1 MRRTKS
7 GLPKHCCWNLDRPD
21 GVRRVR
27 FRRNGFSTYLIGT
40 PWSPE
45 FMAAY
50 AQALDGAKPVPQ
62 NIGAGRTAPG
72 SFDALCIAYYR
83 SPEFCGLKAITQTE
97 YRQLIERLR
106 ADYGKLPIRSLERR
120 HIKALMA
127 AKAETP
133 MAANNFLK
141 VMRILLNCAV
151 DLQLIASNPAAGIKR
166 YRQKGDGFPTWTEL
180 EVAQFRA
187 AHAIGTKPRLA
198 LELLLGTGQ
207 RRSDVVR
214 LGWQH
219 FEGDDLAFRQSKTDR
234 PQRIRIDR
242 EHNPQLKAA
251 LASVPRGNLPFLL
264 DDRGRPFEPR
274 IFGTWFRRRCAEA
287 GLKGRSAHG
296 LRKTAA
302 TRIVNAGGSTEQ
314 GKAFTGHKSHEFDR
328 YVRDADQAKLA
339 REALLLVQAHLEQN
353 ETQNCPADQKCWTK
367 REAS

>member
-1 MRRTKS
+1 M
-7 GLPKHCCWNLDRPD
+7 C
-21 GVRRVR
+21 V
-27 FRRNGFSTYLIGT
+27 
-40 PWSPE
+40 
-45 FMAAY
+45 
-50 AQALDGAKPVPQ
+50 
-62 NIGAGRTAPG
+62 
-72 SFDALCIAYYR
+72 AYYR

-106 ADYGKLPIRSLERR
+106 VDYGKLPIRLLERR

-127 AKAETP
+127 NKAATP

-166 YRQKGDGFPTWTEL
+166 YRQKGDGFPTWTEA

-187 AHAIGTKPRLA
+187 TYAIGTKPRLA

-214 LGWQH
+214 FGWQH
-219 FEGDDLAFRQSKTDR
+219 LDGHDLVLRQSKTDR
-234 PQRIRIDR
+234 PQRMIDR
-242 EHNPQLKAA
+242 HNPQLEAA
-251 LASVPRGNLPFLL
+251 LASVPRTNLTFLL
-264 DDRGRPFEPR
+264 DDHGRPFEPR
-274 IFGTWFRRRCAEA
+274 NFGNWFRRHCAEA

-296 LRKTAA
+296 VRKTAA

-314 GKAFTGHKSHEFDR
+314 GKAFTGHRSHEFDR
-328 YVRDADQAKLA
+328 YTRDADQARLA
-339 REALLLVQAHLEQN
+339 REALRLVQAHLEQN

-367 REAS
+367 RDAS